1 MTKKEA
7 IELVSQNGAELKN
20 LSQKYRDDRDVVWKA
35 IHGLAH
41 IPEYQ
46 ILRDI
51 QGLSTVMKHN
61 GYVRVYEQFGEF
73 GNSFEYASPRL
84 RGDREFSIE
93 LAEKNEFILPFV
105 SVNLWKDLIFVS
117 RAVEIASWSLS
128 FADKNILKNKQLTD
142 QATTKW
148 SEKRGSR
155 YTSGALEGCREGL
168 YHEICVFFDS
178 LK

>member
-20 LSQKYRDDRDVVWKA
+20 LSQKYIDDRDVVWKA

-61 GYVRVYEQFGEF
+61 GYVQVMQ
-73 GNSFEYASPRL
+73 
-84 RGDREFSIE
+84 
-93 LAEKNEFILPFV
+93 
-105 SVNLWKDLIFVS
+105 
-117 RAVEIASWSLS
+117 
-128 FADKNILKNKQLTD
+128 
-142 QATTKW
+142 
-148 SEKRGSR
+148 
-155 YTSGALEGCREGL
+155 
-168 YHEICVFFDS
+168 
-178 LK
+178 

>member
-1 MTKKEA
+1 MTKQEA
-7 IELVSQNGAELKN
+7 IELVSLNGVELQS
-20 LSQKYRDDRDVVWKA
+20 LSVEFRDDPEVVREA
-35 IHGLAH
+35 IHGLGT
-41 IPEYQ
+41 IQDYQ
-46 ILRDI
+46 ILLDI

-61 GYVRVYEQFGEF
+61 GYVQVYRQFGEF

-84 RGDREFSIE
+84 RGDREFSLE
-93 LAEKNEFILPFV
+93 LAKKNEFILPFV
-105 SVNLWKDLIFVS
+105 SINLWKDLIFVS

-128 FADKNILKNKQLTD
+128 FADKNLLKNKQLTD

-148 SEKRGSR
+148 SEGQSSYRVR
-155 YTSGALEGCREGL
+155 ALEGCREGL